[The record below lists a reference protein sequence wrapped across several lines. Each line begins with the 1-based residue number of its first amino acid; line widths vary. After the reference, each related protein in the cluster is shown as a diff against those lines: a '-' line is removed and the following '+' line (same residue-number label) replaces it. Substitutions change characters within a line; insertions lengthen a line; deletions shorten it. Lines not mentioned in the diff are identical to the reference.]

1 MVAMNETTLQDVE
14 RFKAQIGWSWPMVA
28 ERLGWGT
35 LHIAKFRTLKLG
47 LSDSQYTYLATVAA
61 AVSAVPLPVEEKTAP
76 KPSFEFTGLYP
87 EAPPPGFGP
96 GVNLGQGIAPSIVH
110 DMGNQ
115 VRVMLLDDIAA
126 KLAAEY
132 HDIASVEGISSE
144 ELGGARY
151 AIGRMAEKL
160 GVGAEVK
167 ALLREPRT
175 PPSALP
181 PMFEVKGPEPTPI
194 NPHQRFGDVIATQ
207 RAPFENETGTF

>member
-1 MVAMNETTLQDVE
+1 MVAMNEATLQDVE

-47 LSDSQYTYLATVAA
+47 LSDGQYTYLATVAA
-61 AVSAVPLPVEEKTAP
+61 AVSAVPLPVEEKPSP

-87 EAPPPGFGP
+87 EQLATPAP
-96 GVNLGQGIAPSIVH
+96 AAIVH

-115 VRVMLLDDIAA
+115 VKVMLLDDIAA

-132 HDIASVEGISSE
+132 HDIASVEGISAE

-151 AIGRMAEKL
+151 AIGRMAERL

-175 PPSALP
+175 APSALP
-181 PMFEVKGPEPTPI
+181 SMFEVKGEALVEPPQNYGI
-194 NPHQRFGDVIATQ
+194 RPQ